1 MSAPSEAR
9 NKQSV
14 KIRSMQRL
22 TTGIERS
29 VTQQMVTNVVKL
41 TEGTY
46 QAATQVKVLSP
57 EITNIIEADVL
68 HKTESSMKDDAM
80 VSHHSLYRGLRP
92 WHDKRWRLRELGRS
106 SVFLKEYVRTSR
118 QGQELTNDT
127 EEVGLTDST
136 LSLGKP
142 STWGSGQR
150 WCDGLRGRQVNT
162 LRLIE

>member
-1 MSAPSEAR
+1 MRAPSKAR

-14 KIRSMQRL
+14 KIRPMQRL
-22 TTGIERS
+22 TTSIERS

-57 EITNIIEADVL
+57 EIYNVIEADVL
-68 HKTESSMKDDAM
+68 HETESSMKDDVM
-80 VSHHSLYRGLRP
+80 VSHHSLYRGQRP
-92 WHDKRWRLRELGRS
+92 WHDRKWRLRELGRS
-106 SVFLKEYVRTSR
+106 SVSLKEYVGTSR
-118 QGQELTNDT
+118 QRRGLTNDT
-127 EEVGLTDST
+127 EEVGLVDST

-150 WCDGLRGRQVNT
+150 LNDWLRSRQVNT

>member
-127 EEVGLTDST
+127 EEVGLIDST

-142 STWGSGQR
+142 STWVSDQR
-150 WCDGLRGRQVNT
+150 WIDGLRSRQVNT